1 MVDHSKTCT
10 TCGASVPAARFITCQ
25 QCKEGREVD
34 GTQSTITYCSHQ
46 CLVCDYTHP
55 SQCLARNIRKRLYR
69 AGSILQPVFYA
80 WRRASWHR
88 AFDQVEN
95 IDGTLYISRFSKSV
109 RKEKKIAVYPGP
121 FTMFPREIAGDEQ
134 QQKVILSYMGCN
146 DATQMSYQLV
156 KSMLGDITT
165 SIECVY
171 LWLPKGSYKVV
182 DRSLPVSVLHE
193 VLAIDATDGN
203 SYIIDLSGAQ
213 IGLSSP
219 IIPLDQYMERL
230 NPRIVHIYKH
240 ERCLA
245 RADYMLKKGL
255 GNAQLDRIA
264 AMLFH
269 MSEELNCFVTEIEP
283 KFKETLSDVLQSK
296 EEDYSRKRRDYEDM
310 MTLCLKNTF
319 TIRMIDKHPTI
330 IAGSPTLDPHLKK
343 FMLPL
348 SKDYSRRELGSG
360 IYKRYLDQELPEM
373 AMVKMPRA
381 EPSAIEPQIVEADA
395 QLPASVE
402 RDAKGTCCRRV
413 HILGSGLSFL
423 KARLCKRKG
432 VGEARE

>member
-1 MVDHSKTCT
+1 MANHSCT
-10 TCGASVPAARFITCQ
+10 TCGVSVPAARLITCQ
-25 QCKEGREVD
+25 ECKEGRDVD
-34 GTQSTITYCSHQ
+34 STQSTIDYCSHQ
-46 CLVCDYTHP
+46 CLVSDYTHP
-55 SQCLARNIRKRLYR
+55 SECLARNIRKRLYR

-88 AFDQVEN
+88 EFDQVEN
-95 IDGTLYISRFSKSV
+95 IDGTLYISRFSRSV

-121 FTMFPREIAGDEQ
+121 FTMFPREIAGNAQ

-213 IGLSSP
+213 IGLCSP

-255 GNAQLDRIA
+255 GNNQLDRIA
-264 AMLFH
+264 ATLFH

-296 EEDYSRKRRDYEDM
+296 EQDYSRKRTDYEDM
-310 MTLCLKNTF
+310 MTLSLQNTF
-319 TIRMIDKHPTI
+319 ILRMIDKHPTI
-330 IAGSPTLDPHLKK
+330 VAASSTLDPRLKK
-343 FMLPL
+343 FLVPL
-348 SKDYSRRELGSG
+348 SKDHSRRELGSG
-360 IYKRYLDQELPEM
+360 IYKLFLDQERPEM
-373 AMVKMPRA
+373 AMVRITQP
-381 EPSAIEPQIVEADA
+381 EPSAIEPQTTEADA
-395 QLPASVE
+395 QVPASVE
-402 RDAKGTCCRRV
+402 SDAKRKCCRRV
-413 HILGSGLSFL
+413 QLLGSALSFL
-423 KARLCKRKG
+423 KARLCKSKD
-432 VGEARE
+432 VDEASE